1 MILIKITQQK
11 QLKSTYG
18 GMFSKLEGFASSN
31 RPKEPRK
38 LDDYDDLSDED
49 YDLAK
54 PGASPLAP
62 VDHQKGLKRAFFDI
76 SIDGIGKGRILMELF
91 DDTVPKTVNNL
102 CGNQLQAPFNL
113 GSPAVGVGCCSLH
126 AVECISR
133 RSCPSL
139 GLSEGRGAEIAI
151 T

>member
-1 MILIKITQQK
+1 MT
-11 QLKSTYG
+11 TRT
-18 GMFSKLEGFASSN
+18 FHA
-31 RPKEPRK
+31 
-38 LDDYDDLSDED
+38 
-49 YDLAK
+49 
-54 PGASPLAP
+54 GANPLQP

-76 SIDGIGKGRILMELF
+76 SIGGVSKGRILMELF

-113 GSPAVGVGCCSLH
+113 GSPAVGVRCCSLYG
-126 AVECISR
+126 VEGIPR

-139 GLSEGRGAEIAI
+139 GLSDDRGAEIAI